1 MDIQTDYPVIP
12 PLKTLTVILQN
23 MSIRCNHCLGG
34 GLNQERLC
42 GEILVEVA
50 LHLQPHFT
58 ACFRKTFISLF
69 ASKIFNYSN
78 IRSILCY

>member
-1 MDIQTDYPVIP
+1 MDNQTDYPVIP

-23 MSIRCNHCLGG
+23 MSIRCNHCLGD
-34 GLNQERLC
+34 GLNQKQLC

-69 ASKIFNYSN
+69 ASKIFYYTN